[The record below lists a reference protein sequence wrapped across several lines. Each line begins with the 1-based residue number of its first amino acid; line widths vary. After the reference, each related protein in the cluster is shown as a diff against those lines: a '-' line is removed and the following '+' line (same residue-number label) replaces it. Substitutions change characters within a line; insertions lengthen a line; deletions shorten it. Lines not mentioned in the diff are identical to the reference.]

1 MLARSIAM
9 ALFALLALARATP
22 SSAQDAPGTAPVLA
36 NPSPYLNPLLI
47 FENGSAVATKAAWR
61 ERRTEVSRLSQEVTT
76 HWKSALGIRP
86 PATGAVAFF

>member
-22 SSAQDAPGTAPVLA
+22 SSATAPVLA